1 MERSGLK
8 RNDLQV
14 KGERSEKEEIK
25 IYLVYPLSCDTDCR
39 ILHYSY

>member
-8 RNDLQV
+8 RNDLQA

-25 IYLVYPLSCDTDCR
+25 IYLVCPLSCNTDCR
-39 ILHYSY
+39 ILRHSY